1 MEENLKN
8 YKKAYILEVHRNF
21 LILMTSDGAFLR
33 YSKLNSS
40 MYEIGD
46 EIIIESSELENN
58 GLCSYFNKPDKN
70 FVLEESFKSLK
81 YKNKFRLLRGI
92 AVGVAAVVILTFG
105 IYFGINYLNKTG
117 YLPSFNLSFIASAKD
132 KAVSEQSLA
141 SMSAENITSGTVAS
155 QSTGTEMLGAENI
168 SIKEDANETGS
179 ADKIAEDTSNG
190 EKIQLKESFNLS
202 PVNSKIFGKEIIV
215 LDESGENVI
224 VQNQNDYIENM
235 QKQPVLYEGFYNMN
249 TLNTDFVVD
258 YPDIQIGYKVNE
270 DINKLLTFNFIAI
283 KQKQL
288 FNGNINAV
296 LNDEN
301 LTNTRTF
308 SMIFKN
314 FKYGQQRTEIII
326 LENIE
331 KGFKIIIYGYFNELN

>member
-21 LILMTSDGAFLR
+21 LILMTSDGQFLK
-33 YSKLNSS
+33 YSKINSS
-40 MYEIGD
+40 IHEIGD
-46 EIIIESSELENN
+46 EIIIEASVLENN
-58 GLCSYFNKPDKN
+58 GLYSYFNKPDKN
-70 FVLEESFKSLK
+70 FVLKEGFKSLK
-81 YKNKFRLLRGI
+81 EKNKFKLLRGV
-92 AVGVAAVVILTFG
+92 AVGIAAVVILAFG
-105 IYFGINYLNKTG
+105 IYFGINYLYKTG

-132 KAVSEQSLA
+132 KAVSERSLT
-141 SMSAENITSGTVAS
+141 SMSAENISPDSAAEVAE
-155 QSTGTEMLGAENI
+155 QSNDNEMLGAENTYT
-168 SIKEDANETGS
+168 KENY
-179 ADKIAEDTSNG
+179 
-190 EKIQLKESFNLS
+190 NLS
-202 PVNSKIFGKEIIV
+202 TTNSKIFGEEIIV

-224 VQNQNDYIENM
+224 LQNQNDYIENM

-270 DINKLLTFNFIAI
+270 DTNKLLVFNFIAV
-283 KQKQL
+283 KEKQL
-288 FNGNINAV
+288 FNGNVNAV
-296 LNDEN
+296 LKDEN

-314 FKYGQQRTEIII
+314 FKYGQQRTEVII